1 MQPTQPLNV
10 LIVDDSLITVKK
22 LRMMVEQLGHRVA
35 GTAGSGAAALSAYRE
50 LSPDL
55 VTMDITMPGMDGVEA
70 TRQILVDFPD
80 ARIIM
85 VTSHGQ
91 EKMVIDALDAGAKG
105 YVLKPIRPEKLA
117 DMITKVGGRD
127 G

>member
-1 MQPTQPLNV
+1 MLPDQPLNV
-10 LIVDDSLITVKK
+10 LVVDDSLITVKK
-22 LRMMVEQLGHRVA
+22 LCLLIEQLGHRVA
-35 GTAGSGAAALSAYRE
+35 GTAGSGADALAAYRT

-70 TRQILVDFPD
+70 TRQIVADFPD
-80 ARIIM
+80 ANIVM

-105 YVLKPIRPEKLA
+105 YVLKPVRPEKLA
-117 DMITKVGGRD
+117 DMIRKVSGHPG
-127 G
+127 

>member
-22 LRMMVEQLGHRVA
+22 LRLMIERLGHRVA
-35 GTAGSGAAALSAYRE
+35 GTAGSGSAALAAYRE
-50 LSPDL
+50 FAPDL
-55 VTMDITMPGMDGVEA
+55 VTMDITMPEMDGVEA
-70 TRQILVDFPD
+70 TRRILVDFPD
-80 ARIIM
+80 AKIIM

-105 YVLKPIRPEKLA
+105 YVLKPVRPEKLA
-117 DMITKVGGRD
+117 DMIKKVAGHTG
-127 G
+127 

>member
-1 MQPTQPLNV
+1 
-10 LIVDDSLITVKK
+10 VKK
-22 LRMMVEQLGHRVA
+22 LRVMIEQLGHCVA
-35 GTAGSGAAALSAYRE
+35 GTAGSGSAALSAYRE
-50 LSPDL
+50 FAPDL

-105 YVLKPIRPEKLA
+105 YVLKPVRPEKLA
-117 DMITKVGGRD
+117 DMIKKVVGHTG
-127 G
+127 

>member
-1 MQPTQPLNV
+1 MPSTAPLNV

-22 LRMMVEQLGHRVA
+22 LRLLVEQLGHRVV
-35 GTAGSGAAALSAYRE
+35 GTAGSGSAALSAYRE
-50 LSPDL
+50 FTPDL

-70 TRQILVDFPD
+70 TRQILVDFPQ
-80 ARIIM
+80 AKVIM

-117 DMITKVGGRD
+117 DMISKVVGRN